1 MNFPTTEEISATLG
15 VSLEVAREYLM
26 ERRYHGVSH
35 EEALRRAKESPWA
48 K

>member
-1 MNFPTTEEISATLG
+1 MNPTTEEVAIALG

-35 EEALRRAKESPWA
+35 EEALRRAQESPWA